1 MFAAGPA
8 AKVVACDDDFRR
20 TIGRLVQHEAGN
32 FRPVL
37 GEAHFVEQ
45 VLAQA
50 RPLDRF
56 QELFWNDH
64 IGVDID
70 QRHRRG
76 NSGQCR
82 EFLHGQAP
90 SIVSD

>member
-8 AKVVACDDDFRR
+8 AEIVAGDDDLGLAVRW
-20 TIGRLVQHEAGN
+20 LVQHEFRN

-37 GEAHFVEQ
+37 SIAHFVEQ

-50 RPLDRF
+50 RTLDRL
-56 QELFWNDH
+56 QELLWNDH
-64 IGVDID
+64 VGVDID
-70 QRHRRG
+70 QRHRCC
-76 NSGQCR
+76 NSGQGR